1 MIPLEIYYIL
11 LAVFGAVLGSFFNVC
26 IFRIPRKESIANIP
40 SHCPKCNH
48 KITPIQNIP
57 IFSYIFLKGRC
68 KQCKARIPIRYLIVE
83 VLAILLFVFIFR
95 FYNNSLNIV
104 YAKYLTLF
112 SFGLIIF
119 FIDIEH
125 KIIPDSLSFPLILLG
140 VGFSL
145 FKSVDVHFMQSLIGT
160 GSGFFL
166 FLLIAY
172 FCSKSLKKDC
182 LGGGD
187 IKLIAALGSFLGLYG
202 ILISIFFAS
211 VLAICTLIVIR
222 HDLKKEFPF
231 GPFLILGTLMY
242 TFLGETLIRLYLSLW
257 NL

>member
-1 MIPLEIYYIL
+1 MIPLEIYYTL
-11 LAVFGAVLGSFFNVC
+11 LAIFGAVFGSFFNVC
-26 IFRIPRKESIANIP
+26 IYRIPRNESIAHTP

-57 IFSYIFLKGRC
+57 ILSYILLKGRC
-68 KQCKARIPIRYLIVE
+68 KHCKTKIPLRYLIVE
-83 VLAILLFVFIFR
+83 FVSMLLFVFVFR
-95 FYNNSLNIV
+95 FFGNSVNIIFL
-104 YAKYLTLF
+104 KYLTLF

-119 FIDIEH
+119 FIDFEH
-125 KIIPDSLSFPLILLG
+125 KIIPDSLSFPLILIG
-140 VGFSL
+140 IIFSL
-145 FKSVDVHFMQSLIGT
+145 FKSADINFNQSLIGT

-166 FLLIAY
+166 FLSIAY

-187 IKLIAALGSFLGLYG
+187 IKLITALSAFLGFYG

-211 VLAICTLIVIR
+211 ILAICTLIIIK

-231 GPFLILGTLMY
+231 GPFLILGTMVY
-242 TFLGETLIRLYLSLW
+242 TFLGDTLIRLYLSIW